1 MTVRPGGPALRDAFS
16 FAGGVAGL
24 VVFLTMVLNAA
35 LAYGGAA
42 GIAMVHGLGLAPPSE
57 DLASRV
63 IVWIG
68 MLLGALATAALL
80 IILGAVV
87 GALVYGLVGR
97 RFAEAAQSEEEQR

>member
-1 MTVRPGGPALRDAFS
+1 MTVKSSSPALRDAFS

-24 VVFLTMVLNAA
+24 VVFLTLVLDAA
-35 LAYGGAA
+35 LAYGGSA
-42 GIAMVHGLGLAPPSE
+42 GIAIVHGLGLGAPSE
-57 DLASRV
+57 AFGSRI

-68 MLLGALATAALL
+68 MLLGTLATAALL

-97 RFAEAAQSEEEQR
+97 RFANAAAAEEEQR